1 MTPVL
6 WALAGG
12 AATFAATA
20 LGSASVFL
28 FKRDMRLPL
37 QRIFLGFAAG
47 IMLAACVWSLL
58 MPSVEMAAE
67 QGIPTWLPSSL
78 GLVGGAVVLLVLDK
92 LIPHEHVESHTREGI
107 HSSLGKRT
115 MFVLAVTLHN
125 IPEGFAVGLTF
136 AVAAGDYAQGVVTL
150 SSAFMLAL
158 GMCIQNLPEGAAISL
173 PLHDDGLSRG
183 RAFLYGT
190 ASGVVEPIAAVVAA
204 LLADIITAAMP
215 WLLAFAAGAMLYVII
230 EELIPEAHLGE
241 HSHTGTFSVIAGFIL
256 MMVLELATT

>member
-12 AATFAATA
+12 MATFGATA
-20 LGSASVFL
+20 LGSAAVYL
-28 FKRDMRLPL
+28 IHGDKRRSM

-58 MPSVEMAAE
+58 MPSIEMAAE
-67 QGIPTWLPSSL
+67 QGIPTWIPTCVGIMSG
-78 GLVGGAVVLLVLDK
+78 GLILLFLDK
-92 LIPHEHVESHTREGI
+92 LIPHEHPESHTREGLRS
-107 HSSLGKRT
+107 HLGKRT

-136 AVAAGDYAQGVVTL
+136 AVAAGDYAQGAVTI
-150 SSAFMLAL
+150 SSAVMLAV
-158 GMCIQNLPEGAAISL
+158 GMCIQNLPEGAAVAL
-173 PLHDDGLSRG
+173 PLHDDGLSRT
-183 RAFLYGT
+183 RAFLYGS
-190 ASGVVEPIAAVVAA
+190 ASGIVEPVAAVVAA

-215 WLLAFAAGAMLYVII
+215 WLLAFAAGAMMYVVI

-241 HSHTGTFSVIAGFIL
+241 HSHPGTFSVMGGFVL
-256 MMVLELATT
+256 MMVLELAAL